1 MHYKY
6 HCVPII
12 KCQHLLQLISKNSE
26 QQTPPSRSNTSSTL
40 KQHIPS
46 NNMHAFSKLMPLAL
60 SALAIAAPSQLQ
72 ERAGTA
78 YTDTVELYPLIY
90 RYTLS

>member
-1 MHYKY
+1 
-6 HCVPII
+6 
-12 KCQHLLQLISKNSE
+12 
-26 QQTPPSRSNTSSTL
+26 
-40 KQHIPS
+40 
-46 NNMHAFSKLMPLAL
+46 MHAFSKLMPLAL

-78 YTDTVELYPLIY
+78 YTDTVELCPLVY